1 MRRVRLGRTG
11 VEVPAVGVG
20 TWGHGGPSRNAHG
33 ESVGWSGHD
42 GGDARAALVRAW
54 ELGLTHWDTA
64 DVYGDGLAERIIGSL
79 WDRVPREEIF
89 LASKVGYDPGVYEHS
104 YHPRLV
110 EERLARTLRN
120 LRTDHVD
127 LYYFHHCDFGADDR
141 QLEAAL
147 ALFHRFRGQGKIRWI
162 GLSDWDAAKIAR
174 LAPAI
179 DPDVVQPLRNLVD
192 DDYAASGLQRWVEE
206 NDLGAAFFSP
216 LKHGLLLGKYD
227 RPTEFPEGDFRSNVE
242 ELRNAAFIE
251 RMKEAAA
258 AARERFA
265 AHPEPVLHAVVDG
278 LLADSENAVVLLGQ
292 RTPRHAEAAAKVGEP
307 LSPAD
312 ADWVRRT
319 WRGEE

>member
-1 MRRVRLGRTG
+1 VRRVRLGRTG

-20 TWGHGGPSRNAHG
+20 TWGHGGPSHNAHG
-33 ESVGWSGHD
+33 EAVGWSGHD
-42 GGDARAALVRAW
+42 GGNARAALVRAW

-141 QLEAAL
+141 HLETAL
-147 ALFHRFRGQGKIRWI
+147 DLFHRFRGQGKVRWI

-174 LAPAI
+174 LAPRI

-192 DDYAASGLQRWVEE
+192 DDYAASGLQAWVEA
-206 NDLGAAFFSP
+206 NDRAAAFFSP

-227 RPTEFPEGDFRSNVE
+227 RPAEFPEGDFRSNVE
-242 ELRNAAFIE
+242 EFRDAAFIE
-251 RMKEAAA
+251 RMKHAAV

-265 AHPEPVLHAVVDG
+265 GHPEPVLHAVVDA
-278 LLADSENAVVLLGQ
+278 LLADSANACVLLGQ
-292 RTPRHAEAAAKVGEP
+292 RTPRHAEAAAKVGDP
-307 LSPAD
+307 LSAAD
-312 ADWVRRT
+312 AAWVRRR
-319 WRGEE
+319 WRGEG